1 MKSGLVSACV
11 AVMLSAGV
19 AAAATFGGVSGPAL
33 SAGDGAIAACDPDSV
48 ATLYTT
54 TAGNVTAVTVGG
66 LADPGCEGASLSLT
80 VIDATGAGIASGGP
94 QTIPTDAGVID
105 NSVVVSVSPNPLAEA
120 PTAVKIVIA
129 GP

>member
-11 AVMLSAGV
+11 ALMLSAGV
-19 AAAATFGGVSGPAL
+19 AAAATFGGVSGSAL
-33 SAGDGAIAACDPDSV
+33 SAGDGAIVACDPDSLT
-48 ATLYTT
+48 TLYTT

-80 VIDATGAGIASGGP
+80 VIDATGAAIASGGP
-94 QTIPTDAGVID
+94 QTIPTDAGVVD
-105 NSVVVSVSPNPLAEA
+105 NGIVVAVSPNPLAEA
-120 PTAVKIVIA
+120 PAAVKIVIA

>member
-1 MKSGLVSACV
+1 MKSALLSACV
-11 AVMLSAGV
+11 AIVLSAGV
-19 AAAATFGGVSGPAL
+19 AAAATLGGVGSPAL
-33 SAGDGAIAACDPDSV
+33 SAGDVSIASCDPDGLT
-48 ATLYTT
+48 TLYTT

-80 VIDATGAGIASGGP
+80 VIDATGASIASAGP

-105 NSVVVSVSPNPLAEA
+105 NSLLVSVTPNPLAEA
-120 PTAVKIVIA
+120 PTAVEIVIA